1 MYSRRDFG
9 KLAATTAVAAGGLGT
24 IPAFAA
30 RIDST
35 VAGVHLGTI
44 TYSFRDLPRVPGKD
58 NVDDIVAAVT
68 ACGIGEIELYS
79 PNIEP
84 APASAAKPAASGPA
98 YGVARTAPRAPAT
111 PEQIAARKAERE
123 NLRKWRIET
132 PAFYYA
138 EIRKKLDTAGISLFA
153 YTLGFNNDFTDDEI
167 DAGFFQAKSLGVDL
181 IASSTNVAMAQRVA
195 PFADK
200 HKVRVAVHGY
210 ANVLDPNQFG
220 SPESFAKALAMSPYM
235 RVNLDIGHFTAANYN
250 AVEYIKQNHAM
261 ITHLHVKD
269 RRNKDG
275 VNEPFGDGDTPIRE
289 VVRHLRDTKSPI
301 RAFIEYEY
309 PGMGTSVEEVRKCL
323 AYIREALA

>member
-1 MYSRRDFG
+1 MITRRDFG
-9 KLAATTAVAAGGLGT
+9 KFATATAAAAATGMA
-24 IPAFAA
+24 PAFGA
-30 RIDST
+30 RINS
-35 VAGVHLGTI
+35 VVNGVHLGTI
-44 TYSFRDLPRVPGKD
+44 TYSFRDLPRVPGQNNID
-58 NVDDIVAAVT
+58 GIIEAVT

-79 PNIEP
+79 PNLEL

-111 PEQIAARKAERE
+111 PEQIAARKQERE
-123 NLRKWRIET
+123 NLRTWRIET
-132 PAFYYA
+132 PASYYA
-138 EIRKKLDTAGISLFA
+138 DIRKKFDNAGISLFA

-167 DAGFFQAKSLGVDL
+167 DAGFRQAKALGVDL
-181 IASSTNVAMAQRVA
+181 IASSTNLAMAQRVA

-250 AVEYIKQNHAM
+250 AVEYIKAHGAM

-309 PGMGTSVEEVRKCL
+309 PGMGTSVEELKKCL
-323 AYIREALA
+323 SYVKDALA

>member
-1 MYSRRDFG
+1 MVSRRDFG
-9 KLAATTAVAAGGLGT
+9 KLAAAAVPAGMFQ
-24 IPAFAA
+24 AFAA

-44 TYSFRDLPRVPGKD
+44 TYSFRDLPRVAGQNNID
-58 NVDDIVAAVT
+58 GIIEAVA

-79 PNIEP
+79 PNLEP
-84 APASAAKPAASGPA
+84 APASSVKPAASGPA
-98 YGVARTAPRAPAT
+98 YGVARNAPRTPPT
-111 PEQIAARKAERE
+111 PEQLAARKAERE
-123 NLRKWRIET
+123 ALRKWRIET
-132 PAFYYA
+132 PASYYA
-138 EIRKKLDTAGISLFA
+138 DIRRKFDNAGISLYA

-167 DAGFFQAKSLGVDL
+167 DAGFRQAKALGLDL

-289 VVRHLRDTKSPI
+289 VVRYLRDTKSPI

-309 PGMGTSVEEVRKCL
+309 PGLGTSVEEVRKCM

>member
-1 MYSRRDFG
+1 MMTRRDFG
-9 KLAATTAVAAGGLGT
+9 KFAAAAGAATAG
-24 IPAFAA
+24 IAPALAA
-30 RIDST
+30 RIDS
-35 VAGVHLGTI
+35 VVQGVHLGTI
-44 TYSFRDLPRVPGKD
+44 TYSFRDLPRVVGQNNID
-58 NVDDIVAAVT
+58 AIIEAVT
-68 ACGIGEIELYS
+68 DCGIGEIELYS
-79 PNIEP
+79 PNLEP
-84 APASAAKPAASGPA
+84 APASAVKPAASGPA
-98 YGVARTAPRAPAT
+98 YGVARTAARAPLT
-111 PEQIAARKAERE
+111 PEQLAARKAERE
-123 NLRKWRIET
+123 ALRTWRIET
-132 PAFYYA
+132 PAAYYA
-138 EIRKKLDTAGISLFA
+138 DIRKKFDAAGISLFA

-167 DAGFFQAKSLGVDL
+167 DAGFRQAKALGVDL

-235 RVNLDIGHFTAANYN
+235 RVNLDVGHFTAANYN
-250 AVEYIKQNHAM
+250 AVEYIKANHAM

-309 PGMGTSVEEVRKCL
+309 PGLGTSVEEVRKCM
-323 AYIREALA
+323 AYVREALA